1 MDGADSA
8 FSYWCRSRAD
18 SRSRRQSKLVLT
30 ILPFILL
37 IGSND
42 KIVVLLELST
52 LLDMGGVARHGC

>member
-1 MDGADSA
+1 
-8 FSYWCRSRAD
+8 
-18 SRSRRQSKLVLT
+18 LT

-42 KIVVLLELST
+42 EIVVLLELST